1 MSLKI
6 SSQVTKGTT
15 GGKEKKNKTKTTNFK
30 WTFKKELH
38 GNSKFVW
45 HEKKQRKSVGC
56 VVFFVCVFFLGGG
69 KVFASRERK
78 KYITWEEKHFHKYN
92 KYHFWSKS
100 KVRCRV
106 FYLNKNNLHNNAL
119 NINKSISGQRS
130 KININTLIY
139 ILFLAAKVINL
150 LANVTVSQ
158 KSYFLSLVLWL
169 TWEKDWV
176 WKTVLQLYVI
186 LPVPPMTNRILP
198 GHVFNMPSDCWFGE
212 QLSRKK

>member
-15 GGKEKKNKTKTTNFK
+15 GGGKKKKKEKKTFK

-45 HEKKQRKSVGC
+45 HEKEQRKSVGC
-56 VVFFVCVFFLGGG
+56 VGFLFVFFFFRGTRFLHQG
-69 KVFASRERK
+69 KEK
-78 KYITWEEKHFHKYN
+78 KYITREGKHFHKYN

-106 FYLNKNNLHNNAL
+106 LYSNKNNLHNNAL

-130 KININTLIY
+130 KINMNTLIY

-169 TWEKDWV
+169 TWEKDW
-176 WKTVLQLYVI
+176 
-186 LPVPPMTNRILP
+186 
-198 GHVFNMPSDCWFGE
+198 
-212 QLSRKK
+212 LSLENGTTAVCYSPRPTYD